1 MCVRGCVRVCERA
14 CVCMCVR
21 VCVYACVCVYVCAWV
36 RGCSVWVHGCMGTVG
51 VCARMCM
58 CMWCVN
64 MVHVVCKY
72 VCTPEK
78 CIFPPSL
85 LLPLLPPFSL
95 TRPLWHAPLGLL
107 PQLVGVSPEK
117 AIKLTTNDTMR
128 DLLRSKDGS
137 LALWKECIAGGC
149 VSSVLKNR

>member
-1 MCVRGCVRVCERA
+1 MWVHVCA
-14 CVCMCVR
+14 CVCVR
-21 VCVYACVCVYVCAWV
+21 VCVYACVCVCVCMGAWV
-36 RGCSVWVHGCMGTVG
+36 QCVGAWVHGYGGC
-51 VCARMCM
+51 VCTY
-58 CMWCVN
+58 VH
-64 MVHVVCKY
+64 VHVVCEY

-149 VSSVLKNR
+149 VSSLE